1 MTREQYINATVARLL
16 ALRDISR
23 ESGMSTTR
31 SQRTIMQQ
39 LSDDILPEVALLLK
53 QKESEREG
61 GAR

>member
-1 MTREQYINATVARLL
+1 
-16 ALRDISR
+16 
-23 ESGMSTTR
+23 
-31 SQRTIMQQ
+31 MQQ